1 MSNTAQEI
9 LDAVGGPGNITHFTH
24 CATRLRFELRDAS
37 VVDKDT
43 VEAIDGVTGRY
54 PKFEDFNLDGLDIDE
69 TVWAKLFAIDP
80 DAWAAEMDDT
90 EEYFSQFGDK
100 LPAAITEQLAKFRAR
115 IAAAKQA

>member
-1 MSNTAQEI
+1 MW
-9 LDAVGGPGNITHFTH
+9 PGYGDNARVLGWIVRR
-24 CATRLRFELRDAS
+24 AAGE
-37 VVDKDT
+37 
-43 VEAIDGVTGRY
+43 VEAIDGGTGRY
-54 PKFEDFNLDGLDIDE
+54 PHFEDFNLEGLDIDQAK
-69 TVWAKLFAIDP
+69 WDKLFAICP